1 MYIIPAS
8 FPLVAIRVSLL
19 TMNWLVSIPF
29 RSMHTFVTHSS
40 VLAIFPLSYL
50 IAPVVGLLSYSFG
63 LLVWWRRYV
72 NILIASL
79 LPTVAS
85 VIIYVNY
92 FASLSAMEMSIV
104 TSHVVIKML
113 LALFAQEHIA
123 TLLVGND
130 KRKRKRL
137 RKHGGEA
144 FSETGLSPVFSA
156 GETALAAAFK

>member
-1 MYIIPAS
+1 MLSVSVWNAAVFVFGFCFCMYIIPAS

-92 FASLSAMEMSIV
+92 FASLSAMEMSIED
-104 TSHVVIKML
+104 L
-113 LALFAQEHIA
+113 LREESDELKKELDALKKKVASDRRQ
-123 TLLVGND
+123 
-130 KRKRKRL
+130 
-137 RKHGGEA
+137 
-144 FSETGLSPVFSA
+144 LSA
-156 GETALAAAFK
+156 

>member
-1 MYIIPAS
+1 MHIRYTCVHIRYTS
-8 FPLVAIRVSLL
+8 VTHPLNIR
-19 TMNWLVSIPF
+19 
-29 RSMHTFVTHSS
+29 HTFVTHSS